1 MSILVDC
8 EWTSWKKGTC
18 SKTCA
23 GGTQTNTR
31 TIKVEA
37 RDGGANCTGESVET
51 LDCNTQECPSK
62 GLYRFR
68 F

>member
-1 MSILVDC
+1 MSFSVNC
-8 EWTSWKKGTC
+8 EWNNWEKGTC
-18 SKTCA
+18 SKTCG

-37 RDGGANCTGESVET
+37 SEGGTECTGESSET

-62 GLYRFR
+62 GF
-68 F
+68 